1 MGYYFNKI
9 VNNLSF
15 NDAINKIIEELKKED
30 FDIVS
35 TVDFKETFSEKL
47 NIDYLDYTV
56 LGACNAKFAHDAVS
70 AEVLLGLMLPCNVL
84 VKRID
89 SNSIEVAIVD
99 PVASLGLF
107 DNKEVED
114 IAIILQD
121 KLVKVINNI

>member
-15 NDAINKIIEELKKED
+15 EEAINKIVEELTKED
-30 FDIVS
+30 FDVVS
-35 TVDFKETFSEKL
+35 KVDFKETFSEKL
-47 NIDYLDYTV
+47 NVDYLDYTV

-70 AEVLLGLMLPCNVL
+70 AEELLGLMLPCNVL

-89 SNSIEVAIVD
+89 DISIEIAIVD
-99 PVASLGLF
+99 PVASLSIF
-107 DNKEVED
+107 ENSEVEK
-114 IAIILQD
+114 IATVLQD

>member
-15 NDAINKIIEELKKED
+15 EEAINKIVEELTNED
-30 FDIVS
+30 FDVVS
-35 TVDFKETFSEKL
+35 KVDFKETFSEKL
-47 NIDYLDYTV
+47 NVDYLDYTV

-84 VKRID
+84 VKRINE
-89 SNSIEVAIVD
+89 NSIEIAIVD
-99 PVASLGLF
+99 PVASLSIF
-107 DNKEVED
+107 ENKEVEK
-114 IAIILQD
+114 IALVLQD